1 VIFTQAAAPNS
12 LHDTRRPGFRLRVAL
27 PVALAGGLVLAAAF
41 PPLGIWP
48 LAIAGPA
55 LLIVALNGQR
65 LRASL
70 LVGLVFGVALF
81 VPTLSW
87 VINLAWYA
95 WVALAL
101 ASAAIF
107 GVLAIAQR
115 VLLRLPGLAWPPA
128 VAGWWVAAE
137 ALRDRWPWGGFPW
150 GRLSMSQAGTW
161 SAGWAAVGGT
171 PVLTFWVALTG
182 AMLGWLLLRVVSPG
196 SPASAGLAPSGRR
209 ALVAPAAATVL
220 AAGIT
225 LSGGFFLPAG
235 APPGPTA
242 QVAAIQGNVPHAR
255 TLTELLN
262 DTVVTQNHAAATL
275 KLAGRVAAHRSPAP
289 DLVIWPENSTDLD
302 PGVYPQIYQAISQAV
317 NTIGRPVLVGTV
329 LQDPFR
335 NAGVLWLPGR
345 GPVQDYLKRQ
355 LVPFGEYLPLRP
367 LISKVTSLTQL
378 LPENFVA
385 GHSTVIFK
393 VGKIRLG
400 DAICYE
406 IAFDGLVRSDVTSGA
421 NLLTVQTND
430 ATYERDGQTGETL
443 QQLQMARI
451 RAVEHD
457 RAVVVASTTGV
468 SAIIAPDG
476 HIVEKSGTWQQAI
489 LEARVPL
496 ITSRTL
502 ADDVGAWPEYVIV
515 LLTVLAF
522 AWCLIKQGKLPQ
534 KDR

>member
-1 VIFTQAAAPNS
+1 VIFTQAAAPNA
-12 LHDTRRPGFRLRVAL
+12 LHDTGRPGFRLRVAL

-41 PPLGIWP
+41 PPLGVWP
-48 LAIAGPA
+48 LAIVGPA
-55 LLIVALNGQR
+55 LLIMALNGRR

-70 LVGLVFGVALF
+70 LIGLVFGSAFF

-87 VINLAWYA
+87 VLNLAWYA
-95 WVALAL
+95 WLALAL

-107 GVLAIAQR
+107 GVLAMVQWA
-115 VLLRLPGLAWPPA
+115 LLRLPGWGWPPA

-161 SAGWAAVGGT
+161 SAGWAAIGGA

-182 AMLGWLLLRVVSPG
+182 AMLGWLLLRLVAAPG
-196 SPASAGLAPSGRR
+196 DRR
-209 ALVAPAAATVL
+209 ALVVPAAATVL

-225 LSGGFFLPAG
+225 LCGGFFLPAA
-235 APPGPTA
+235 APAGPTA
-242 QVAAIQGNVPHAR
+242 QVAAVQGDVPHAG
-255 TLTELLN
+255 TLTDLLN
-262 DTVVTQNHAAATL
+262 DTVVTQNHAAATAG
-275 KLAGRVAAHRSPAP
+275 LARRVASHRSPAP
-289 DLVIWPENSTDLD
+289 DLVIWPENSTNLD
-302 PGVYPQIYQAISQAV
+302 PGLYPSIYQAIRQAV
-317 NTIGRPVLVGTV
+317 DTIGRPVLVGTV
-329 LQDPFR
+329 LQNPER

-345 GPVQDYLKRQ
+345 GPVQTYLKRQ
-355 LVPFGEYLPLRP
+355 LVPFGEYIPFRS
-367 LISKVTSLTQL
+367 LISKISSLTQL
-378 LPENFVA
+378 QPEDFTA
-385 GHSTVIFK
+385 GHSTVTFK

-406 IAFDGLVRSDVTSGA
+406 IGFDGLVRSDVRAGA

-430 ATYERDGQTGETL
+430 ATFERDGQTGGTL

-476 HIVEKSGTWQQAI
+476 HIVTSSGTWQQAA
-489 LEARVPL
+489 LEAQVPL
-496 ITSRTL
+496 ITHRTL
-502 ADDVGAWPEYVIV
+502 ADAVGPWPEYVIV
-515 LLTVLAF
+515 LLTVLSF
-522 AWCLIKQGKLPQ
+522 AWSIIKRGKLPQ
-534 KDR
+534 YDR